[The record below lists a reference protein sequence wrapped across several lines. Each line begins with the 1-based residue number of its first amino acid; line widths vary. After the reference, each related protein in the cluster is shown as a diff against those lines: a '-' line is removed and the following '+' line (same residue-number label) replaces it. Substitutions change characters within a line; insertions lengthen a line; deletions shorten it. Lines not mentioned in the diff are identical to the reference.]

1 MWPIISTFILYSI
14 ELVEFLSRF
23 NLYTGLTTGVSVKEV
38 LTDRTLKELHRASEN
53 GLGGD
58 SINVRFFQYLEK
70 VFGSKVI
77 TRFKNETKNKV
88 SLYDL
93 ETDIE
98 IKKRNLDFDCN
109 GYMRIDIPPRLVDIY
124 EEIEMKDF
132 EEHINKCQ
140 MLSYKRGKLFVHQ
153 SKVTDIF
160 KPSVS
165 SLVELIQRAIAQ
177 ERVTNISNII
187 MVGGFS
193 QCRIVHKTIK
203 DLFQHE
209 NINVIVPNNPEFAIL
224 QGAIMYRYWPEIVRT
239 RRSPYTYGTRLLR
252 LWLDGDDESKKVRRG
267 KSKEIFC
274 RDILKSLSL

>member
-23 NLYTGLTTGVSVKEV
+23 NLYTGLTTDVSVKEV

-98 IKKRNLDFDCN
+98 IKKRNLN
-109 GYMRIDIPPRLVDIY
+109 
-124 EEIEMKDF
+124 
-132 EEHINKCQ
+132 
-140 MLSYKRGKLFVHQ
+140 
-153 SKVTDIF
+153 
-160 KPSVS
+160 
-165 SLVELIQRAIAQ
+165 LIATAI
-177 ERVTNISNII
+177 
-187 MVGGFS
+187 
-193 QCRIVHKTIK
+193 
-203 DLFQHE
+203 
-209 NINVIVPNNPEFAIL
+209 
-224 QGAIMYRYWPEIVRT
+224 
-239 RRSPYTYGTRLLR
+239 
-252 LWLDGDDESKKVRRG
+252 
-267 KSKEIFC
+267 
-274 RDILKSLSL
+274 

>member
-1 MWPIISTFILYSI
+1 MLPILSTFILYSI

-23 NLYTGLTTGVSVKEV
+23 NLYTGLTTDVSVKEE

-58 SINVRFFQYLEK
+58 SINIRFFQYLEK

-77 TRFKNETKNKV
+77 SRFKNETKNKV

-132 EEHINKCQ
+132 EEHIK
-140 MLSYKRGKLFVHQ
+140 
-153 SKVTDIF
+153 
-160 KPSVS
+160 
-165 SLVELIQRAIAQ
+165 
-177 ERVTNISNII
+177 
-187 MVGGFS
+187 
-193 QCRIVHKTIK
+193 
-203 DLFQHE
+203 
-209 NINVIVPNNPEFAIL
+209 NV
-224 QGAIMYRYWPEIVRT
+224 R
-239 RRSPYTYGTRLLR
+239 
-252 LWLDGDDESKKVRRG
+252 
-267 KSKEIFC
+267 C
-274 RDILKSLSL
+274 